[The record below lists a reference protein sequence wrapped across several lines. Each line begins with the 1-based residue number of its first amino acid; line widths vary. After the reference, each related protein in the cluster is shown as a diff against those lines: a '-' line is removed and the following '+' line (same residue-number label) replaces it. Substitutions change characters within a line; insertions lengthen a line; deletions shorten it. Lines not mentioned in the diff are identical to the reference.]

1 MGKVL
6 RCLGIL
12 TTVYSFFCGDMCVVS
27 ASVCPMCS
35 CEFRVVLP
43 VICWFCAC
51 GGVRVV
57 VCVFPVCGVSS
68 VL

>member
-1 MGKVL
+1 MFSGV
-6 RCLGIL
+6 RCMIVCLFYVGFHFVRRVI
-12 TTVYSFFCGDMCVVS
+12 VCFS
-27 ASVCPMCS
+27 AVMS
-35 CEFRVVLP
+35 